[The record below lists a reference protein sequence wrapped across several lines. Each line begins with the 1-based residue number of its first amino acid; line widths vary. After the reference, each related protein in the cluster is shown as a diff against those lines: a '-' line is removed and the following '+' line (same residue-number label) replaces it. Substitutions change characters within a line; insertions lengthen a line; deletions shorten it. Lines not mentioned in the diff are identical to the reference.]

1 MSTEAGRR
9 LDTPYQL
16 AVAVRDAVLAVD
28 GVTRLH
34 AGAFGEVATY
44 GTEGRVAGVRVRAD
58 RTTVHLVVAEG
69 SRIGSTAAAVRAV
82 VAELTTNP
90 IDIVVADLAAPDADL
105 AAPDADLTAP
115 DADLTA
121 PNDGPAEPSHAISL
135 HHPAG
140 DQPVP
145 RT

>member
-58 RTTVHLVVAEG
+58 RTTVHLVVANG
-69 SRIGSTAAAVRAV
+69 TRIGSTAAAVRAV

-105 AAPDADLTAP
+105 APS
-115 DADLTA
+115 
-121 PNDGPAEPSHAISL
+121 NDGPAEPSHAISL